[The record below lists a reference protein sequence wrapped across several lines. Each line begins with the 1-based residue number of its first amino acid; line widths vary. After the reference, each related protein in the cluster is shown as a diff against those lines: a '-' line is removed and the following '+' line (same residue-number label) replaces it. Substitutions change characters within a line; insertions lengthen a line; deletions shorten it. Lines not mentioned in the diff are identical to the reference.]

1 MLGPIE
7 WVWIPIDGGSMR
19 AVVNRCMLTGCC
31 IDAPVVV
38 QSDLCE
44 RHIRVKNRKI
54 REVGCIL
61 FFILYKSNVLYWH
74 NILYSYIHHMNSAIA
89 LLEQPSANYDIGTLA
104 SAIASAIA
112 RDLAE
117 IAVTPLKSVSLDHD
131 RYDDQSHLVESIDWA
146 WAEDLYQIWRDGG
159 DISVD
164 RPFFLQYCDTS
175 LPVASHL
182 CDHDT
187 LAWFLDAI
195 SHDICETYRS
205 TLMARFWDK
214 PYDLIYTSAFFIAR
228 ETRPDDPY
236 NASEILDEYIRYFII
251 ERGLPLPDISYESLA
266 RSYTFADHADDYQ
279 RWMEDLLGIPPVMDT
294 PHIPAT
300 RFIRALIEKYAYR
313 KDLTFIL
320 ANGIG
325 FYLWHNGK
333 YISKKEFR
341 EMISPFMDDIGK
353 YHNSTMWGMFRTEVL
368 LSFGI
373 GNFLHRLDIST
384 DPVVSTILRGVIS
397 GWWTKWVDMCVL
409 PSGMQGEDIVPSI
422 LANKSIP
429 DIRIPTQQDIHAQ
442 RINRMQQDY
451 ISNLH
456 HISSWVQLRGT
467 NSLVP
472 FLFEW
477 YQAPKISSEFT
488 GKISDILWAAKSI
501 EKNIQIRNSAIQK
514 YRVLMDPMASLHLQ
528 DTSTIWGKIHFYS
541 EPSTEQLAA
550 LSNIMP
556 CWGFSLIHA
565 NMTLN
570 LPPCQSPIELVCV
583 LYKLQQ
589 IAVIRDSDLDIQ
601 LSIPSRLPEHL
612 CAILGS
618 AMIWLKSYQVEYPAE
633 AFHTTHDGLTWA
645 CMIAYDA
652 WILDKSGFSNL
663 DNSWEWRTDILGIK
677 KIEEV
682 FVYHVL
688 GELIRGHHMHSRYS
702 QAGTEF
708 IIEYRAIL
716 ERYDTHDIL
725 DQKWVHNPTNP
736 ASMTAD
742 EYKKHPKLVKTCT
755 DILNKNIDTYN
766 QTGNPDGLMIFE
778 IQELF
783 ARITEKY
790 NLVYDFPW
798 IHRVVSDI
806 VPIDDGS
813 LLLS

>member
-1 MLGPIE
+1 MILGPIE

-19 AVVNRCMLTGCC
+19 AVVNRCLLTGCC

-89 LLEQPSANYDIGTLA
+89 LLEQPSANYDIDTL
-104 SAIASAIA
+104 ASAIA
-112 RDLAE
+112 RDLTE
-117 IAVTPLKSVSLDHD
+117 IAVTPLKPVSLDHD
-131 RYDDQSHLVESIDWA
+131 RYDDQSHLVESIDWTH
-146 WAEDLYQIWRDGG
+146 AEELYQRWRTGW
-159 DISVD
+159 DISLES
-164 RPFFLQYCDTS
+164 PFFLQYCSDT
-175 LPVASHL
+175 LPISRYHSEN
-182 CDHDT
+182 DT

-195 SHDICETYRS
+195 SHDICETYRN
-205 TLMARFWDK
+205 TLREQFWEK
-214 PYDLIYTSAFFIAR
+214 PYDLSYTSTFFVAQ
-228 ETRPDDPY
+228 ETRPDNPY

-251 ERGLPLPDISYESLA
+251 ERGLSLPDISYESLA

-279 RWMEDLLGIPPVMDT
+279 RWMEDLLGIPPVMDI

-353 YHNSTMWGMFRTEVL
+353 YRNSTMWGMFRTEVL

-373 GNFLHRLDIST
+373 GNLLHRLDIST
-384 DPVVSTILRGVIS
+384 DPVGSTILRGVIS

-409 PSGMQGEDIVPSI
+409 PSGMQREDIVPSI

-501 EKNIQIRNSAIQK
+501 EKNIQIRNNAIQK

-550 LSNIMP
+550 LGHIMP
-556 CWGFSLIHA
+556 RGGFSLIHA

-589 IAVIRDSDLDIQ
+589 IGVIRDSDLDIQ

-618 AMIWLKSYQVEYPAE
+618 AMIFLKSYQVEYPVE
-633 AFHTTHDGLTWA
+633 AFHTTHDKLTGA
-645 CMIAYDA
+645 CIVAYDA
-652 WILDKSGFSNL
+652 WVLDKSGFSNL
-663 DNSWEWRTDILGIK
+663 DTSWEWRTDVLGIK

-688 GELIRGHHMHSRYS
+688 GELLRWYHMQSQYS
-702 QAGTEF
+702 EAGSEF
-708 IIEYRAIL
+708 IHGYRAIL
-716 ERYDTHDIL
+716 ESYGMADIL

-736 ASMTAD
+736 ALMTPD
-742 EYKKHPKLVKTCT
+742 EYKKHPKLVQRCT

-783 ARITEKY
+783 ARIAEKY
-790 NLVYDFPW
+790 SLAYDFPR
-798 IHRVVSDI
+798 ILRVVNNL
-806 VPIDDGS
+806 VPIGDRTQV
-813 LLLS
+813 LL